1 MYFVINLIKDCKKK
15 NPNKLKKL
23 QIFETSLPVHE
34 DNEENEVHMQN
45 MLECPQFYRN
55 YVNMWC
61 RPPSLICK
69 DEFDFNR
76 VIELVGLNYLLL
88 LIVMF
93 IQNIIF
99 ISSINR

>member
-15 NPNKLKKL
+15 NPNKLMRL

-55 YVNMWC
+55 YVNMYGANL
-61 RPPSLICK
+61 RASFVKMSLIS
-69 DEFDFNR
+69 
-76 VIELVGLNYLLL
+76 IE
-88 LIVMF
+88 
-93 IQNIIF
+93 
-99 ISSINR
+99 